1 MHSSISGILDSP
13 LELGSCP
20 AAPGCSREL
29 PCARAAT
36 GWQHPPRYLESTK
49 RGIWE
54 WDFSLGGPQAEI
66 WGNLGQSLI
75 PEFQMTS
82 GGGVGHFEASVIS
95 LAPHPG
101 RLSDT
106 WKLLQ
111 MAANC
116 FSHLGCYWG
125 SSGGGR
131 KVMRWG
137 GGRQGLIEAKEQP
150 QEEFGGK

>member
-1 MHSSISGILDSP
+1 MELQGRALEIPRGSVGLGLRRRETGIQLLDSWSRCYQEEGRILDSP

-66 WGNLGQSLI
+66 
-75 PEFQMTS
+75 
-82 GGGVGHFEASVIS
+82 
-95 LAPHPG
+95 
-101 RLSDT
+101 
-106 WKLLQ
+106 
-111 MAANC
+111 
-116 FSHLGCYWG
+116 
-125 SSGGGR
+125 
-131 KVMRWG
+131 
-137 GGRQGLIEAKEQP
+137 
-150 QEEFGGK
+150 